1 MVLTRRNL
9 FRHAGIESEQ
19 VECQN
24 SGMLIAFAKRR
35 LVSLLAGATA
45 LAVFIG
51 IAEPHSATSDWAMLP
66 FVKVDEANP
75 IIGPANTLW
84 NCPVLKREVAWESL
98 AAYNPAAV
106 VRNGR
111 VHMLYRAQDET
122 QRTSRLGLAYSDD
135 GVRFTRFP
143 RPVFYPDNDAM
154 KPYEWPGGCE
164 DPRLIEDERGTYYLT
179 YTTYDGKV
187 ARMAVATSKDLV
199 TWTKHGLA
207 FAETLGGRYRDVWS
221 KSGAIV
227 GRQKGDRIVAARIN
241 GKYWMYWGDTDIY
254 AATSDDLIRWA
265 PVEQEGGRLQS
276 VLRPRAGKFDSELVE
291 PGPYAMMIGSGIHL
305 IYNSRNLDNPALPKG
320 AYSVGQALFDPKN
333 PLQVIDRLNDW
344 FLHPDK
350 EFERKGQVGEVVFAE
365 GLVPFKGKW
374 FLYYGTADSRVG
386 VAVYK
391 K

>member
-1 MVLTRRNL
+1 
-9 FRHAGIESEQ
+9 
-19 VECQN
+19 
-24 SGMLIAFAKRR
+24 
-35 LVSLLAGATA
+35 
-45 LAVFIG
+45 
-51 IAEPHSATSDWAMLP
+51 
-66 FVKVDEANP
+66 
-75 IIGPANTLW
+75 
-84 NCPVLKREVAWESL
+84 
-98 AAYNPAAV
+98 
-106 VRNGR
+106 
-111 VHMLYRAQDET
+111 MLYRAQDET
-122 QRTSRLGLAYSDD
+122 QRTSRLGLAHSDD
-135 GVRFTRFP
+135 GVRFTRLP
-143 RPVFYPDNDAM
+143 KPVFYPDNDSM

-187 ARMAVATSKDLV
+187 ARIAVATSKDLV
-199 TWTKHGLA
+199 TWTKRGLA

-227 GRQKGDRIVAARIN
+227 GRRNGDRIVASRIG

-254 AATSDDLIRWA
+254 AATSDDLIHWA
-265 PVEQEGGRLQS
+265 PVEQQERLQS
-276 VLRPRAGKFDSELVE
+276 VMRPRAGKFDSELVE

-320 AYSVGQALFDPKN
+320 AYSAGQVLFDLRN
-333 PLQVIDRLNDW
+333 PLQIIDRLNDW

-386 VAVYK
+386 VAVYAPR
-391 K
+391 